1 MHIPVVDI
9 APFREG
15 DQTARRKVARQ
26 WRTALDA
33 IGFVTIAGHGL
44 PNDISDAIYDAA
56 RSFFGQELETK
67 MASRR
72 AQSDGLIGGYVPPLT
87 ENVGTTMGLVAP
99 ADICESYI
107 VPNLLHDPVWQ
118 NGGSRLWPADP
129 PGFREAVER
138 YVAEAYDLG
147 QILMR
152 ISALALDLPEDYFD
166 AHYRRMSHTLR
177 LVEYPDQPEE
187 PLPGQLRNGPHSDF
201 GGFTIL
207 KQDNAP
213 GGLQVRQPDGAW
225 IDVAPI
231 PGTLTINTG
240 DLIQRWT
247 NDRWRSN
254 IHRVA
259 NPPRAVTG
267 STRRL
272 SIVFF
277 TAPDDGTEIACLPSC
292 ATAGNPAKYAPI
304 SAREH
309 TRAKLAQTYSD
320 RPAA

>member
-1 MHIPVVDI
+1 MHIPVIDI
-9 APFREG
+9 APFRG
-15 DQTARRKVARQ
+15 CDQAARREVARQ
-26 WRTALDA
+26 WCAALDA

-44 PNDISDAIYDAA
+44 PNGVSDALYDAA
-56 RSFFGQELETK
+56 RSFFAQRLEAK
-67 MASRR
+67 MASRQT
-72 AQSDGLIGGYVPPLT
+72 QSDGLIRGYVPPLT

-118 NGGSRLWPADP
+118 SGGSGPWPADP
-129 PGFREAVER
+129 PGFREAVEH
-138 YVAEAYDLG
+138 YVGAAYGLG
-147 QILMR
+147 QTLMR

-166 AHYRRMSHTLR
+166 AHYQRMSHTLR
-177 LVEYPDQPEE
+177 LVEYPDQDEE
-187 PLPGQLRNGPHSDF
+187 PLPGQLRNGPHTDF

-213 GGLQVRQPDGAW
+213 GGLQVRQPDGSW
-225 IDVAPI
+225 IDVSPI

-259 NPPRAVTG
+259 NPPRALTG

-277 TAPDDGTEIACLPSC
+277 TAPDDGTEIVCLPSC
-292 ATAGNPAKYAPI
+292 ATPGNPAKYAPI

-309 TRAKLAQTYSD
+309 TLAKLAQTYTD
-320 RPAA
+320 RP